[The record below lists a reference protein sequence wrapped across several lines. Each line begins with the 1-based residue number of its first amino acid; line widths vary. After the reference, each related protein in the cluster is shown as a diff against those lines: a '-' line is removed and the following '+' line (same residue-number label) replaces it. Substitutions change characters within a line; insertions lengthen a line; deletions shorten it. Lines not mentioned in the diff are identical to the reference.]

1 MQSLVLL
8 DVQRLV
14 AHDEVVISSHGYEEL
29 AADDISVQDILHSIS
44 EAIVVEDYPIFG
56 KGACVLVLQEDK
68 NRQPV
73 HVVWGIARGKV
84 SPAVIITAYCP
95 DPEKWADN
103 FTRRKK

>member
-1 MQSLVLL
+1 MQSLVLM

-14 AHDEVVISSHGYEEL
+14 VYDEVVISSHGYEEL
-29 AADDISVQDILHSIS
+29 AADDISVQDVLHSIS
-44 EAIVVEDYPIFG
+44 EAVVVEDYPTFS

-84 SPAVIITAYCP
+84 SPAVLITAYRP
-95 DPEKWADN
+95 DPENWADN
-103 FTRRKK
+103 FTRRKR